1 MCFLIYESII
11 FAPAQLKFRVE
22 FQEASS
28 NLNVKHTV
36 ENIEAQK
43 LINRI
48 QKEIITAG
56 IDPAKLVKELKKL
69 RAYAL
74 EEGNPTLVKV
84 LRLTYEHIGTF
95 ETFSIPIPDEEP
107 VDEIDGNEVKQQKP
121 DTPGKNDPVESLNY
135 LLSVMSNSS
144 NKANLNELKE
154 YRNFLLEFAQN
165 H

>member
-1 MCFLIYESII
+1 
-11 FAPAQLKFRVE
+11 
-22 FQEASS
+22 
-28 NLNVKHTV
+28 V

-48 QKEIITAG
+48 QKDIIDKG
-56 IDPAKLVKELKKL
+56 FDPAKLVKDLKKL

-84 LRLTYEHIGTF
+84 LRLTYEHIGTYGS
-95 ETFSIPIPDEEP
+95 FSIPIPDDEP
-107 VDEIDGNEVKQQKP
+107 VDEIDGTEVSHKP
-121 DTPGKNDPVESLNY
+121 DETPGKNDPVESLNY
-135 LLSVMSNSS
+135 LLSVMRNSS

-154 YRNFLLEFAQN
+154 YRNALLEYMQT